1 MSLYKEIQPILPYLS
16 SIRKLKTYLSF
27 DIYFPSKWVIPKKY
41 VDESKVIENES
52 TVIDMRFFSFVSEIN
67 DSDIAQT
74 TTNLLNIIKYNKEK
88 EEKEKLFE
96 NKVKE
101 LKDIFDKQS
110 LTELKD
116 LKFNLITNS
125 KLFVEDEQNSELSTN
140 VEQPKSANRGR
151 PKAITEPEKSVN

>member
-1 MSLYKEIQPILPYLS
+1 MSLFKEIQPILPYLS
-16 SIRKLKTYLSF
+16 SIRKLKTYLTF
-27 DIYFPSKWVIPKKY
+27 DIYFPAKWGIPKKY
-41 VDESKVIENES
+41 VDESKVVENES
-52 TVIDMRFFSFVSEIN
+52 SVVDMRFFSFVSEIN

-88 EEKEKLFE
+88 EEKERLFE

-116 LKFNLITNS
+116 LKFNLLTNTNI
-125 KLFVEDEQNSELSTN
+125 FVEDEQNDNASTN
-140 VEQPKSANRGR
+140 VEQTKSTNRGR
-151 PKAITEPEKSVN
+151 PKTVAEPEKSVN